1 MENTF
6 SGFAGKVHRSDHAV
20 RTILESK
27 IIIIARGVYGDDLLN
42 AVQAVYDGGIRAV
55 EVTFEQN
62 GDLLRTSRAVE
73 KLCTRFG
80 GSMTIGAGT
89 VLTEEQVRIAY
100 NSGAQYIVSPN
111 TDERIIALTR
121 ELGMASIPGA
131 MTPTEI
137 TAAASFGADIV
148 KIFPAGVLGADYF
161 KAVTVPL
168 SHIRCAA
175 VAGITLK
182 NIADFKSAGACAFG
196 ISSSVLSNKLI
207 AEHKFSDISKTAA
220 AYYNAAK

>member
-1 MENTF
+1 MDNGF
-6 SGFAGKVHRSDHAV
+6 YGFAGKANRSDFSV
-20 RTILESK
+20 KTILESR
-27 IIIIARGVYGDDLLN
+27 IIAITRGVYGDDLLS

-73 KLCTRFG
+73 KLCERFG
-80 GSMTIGAGT
+80 GRMTIGAGT

-111 TDERIIALTR
+111 TDKTVIGMTKG
-121 ELGMASIPGA
+121 LGMGSIPGA

-148 KIFPAGVLGADYF
+148 KVFPAGALGAEYF

-168 SHIRCAA
+168 RHIRCAA
-175 VAGITLK
+175 VAGVTLK

-196 ISSSVLSNKLI
+196 ISSSILNNKLI
-207 AEHKFSDISKTAA
+207 AEHRFSDIMKTAT
-220 AYYNAAK
+220 AYCNAAK